1 MNVSRAIT
9 RVLSSHC
16 RRSNKWLSLR
26 DSPFAAVQ
34 LASLSADYVAPAKR
48 TYRRTAKPNP
58 ESDPTRPVAMS
69 PTFASSEEES
79 LKLRRPSEIP
89 FQPKVANQVHLIGT
103 VGVPVQLQVL
113 PNGTYAAVSVLGC
126 EKSKGFP
133 QFWIPVIF
141 QGDLAQ
147 VAGSHLKEND
157 VIYVTGQLS
166 GDAPP
171 HEIED
176 SRINIQVLAHSL
188 NFVQSKYSDKAD
200 DNINEKDEP
209 SLDLESVKKM
219 EMSTENPWDDLV
231 LNPHN
236 WLDNRMAKLKGSL
249 HPNFPDFK
257 HKETLKALW
266 LDRAP
271 SSVSAKLDGLM
282 FSTSKNENLWKSLV
296 DNPNDWWDNRANKVN
311 QKSPDFKHKK
321 TGEWHLHHRH
331 LHHRLLYFL
340 NLRRLI
346 YHLMLWLTISVV
358 QMC

>member
-1 MNVSRAIT
+1 MNLSRAIT

-16 RRSNKWLSLR
+16 CRSNKWLSLR

-133 QFWIPVIF
+133 QFWYALLFNGSGTKQEDGQWCLYWSTISDLGSRLPQQGDCHRIPVIF

-171 HEIED
+171 HAIED
-176 SRINIQVLAHSL
+176 SRVNIQV
-188 NFVQSKYSDKAD
+188 
-200 DNINEKDEP
+200 
-209 SLDLESVKKM
+209 
-219 EMSTENPWDDLV
+219 
-231 LNPHN
+231 
-236 WLDNRMAKLKGSL
+236 
-249 HPNFPDFK
+249 
-257 HKETLKALW
+257 
-266 LDRAP
+266 
-271 SSVSAKLDGLM
+271 
-282 FSTSKNENLWKSLV
+282 
-296 DNPNDWWDNRANKVN
+296 
-311 QKSPDFKHKK
+311 
-321 TGEWHLHHRH
+321 
-331 LHHRLLYFL
+331 
-340 NLRRLI
+340 
-346 YHLMLWLTISVV
+346 
-358 QMC
+358 

>member
-133 QFWIPVIF
+133 QFWYALLFNGSGTKRPIPVIF

-176 SRINIQVLAHSL
+176 SRINIQV
-188 NFVQSKYSDKAD
+188 
-200 DNINEKDEP
+200 
-209 SLDLESVKKM
+209 
-219 EMSTENPWDDLV
+219 
-231 LNPHN
+231 
-236 WLDNRMAKLKGSL
+236 
-249 HPNFPDFK
+249 
-257 HKETLKALW
+257 
-266 LDRAP
+266 
-271 SSVSAKLDGLM
+271 
-282 FSTSKNENLWKSLV
+282 
-296 DNPNDWWDNRANKVN
+296 
-311 QKSPDFKHKK
+311 
-321 TGEWHLHHRH
+321 
-331 LHHRLLYFL
+331 
-340 NLRRLI
+340 
-346 YHLMLWLTISVV
+346 
-358 QMC
+358 